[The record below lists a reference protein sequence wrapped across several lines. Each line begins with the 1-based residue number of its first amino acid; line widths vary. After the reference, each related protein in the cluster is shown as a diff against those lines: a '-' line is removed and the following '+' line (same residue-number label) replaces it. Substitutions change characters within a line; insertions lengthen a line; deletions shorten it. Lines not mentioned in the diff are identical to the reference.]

1 MRTFGFIDQ
10 KQLIIELENVVAVIP
25 EPELKDW
32 FFCQK
37 LSYEIIF
44 FMNLL
49 SYCLFCCLFLNF
61 CLFFVLIL
69 SMIVRLLKF
78 CSACYLE
85 VPIVI
90 STKFVIN
97 LLYRML
103 LFNQIDATVNY
114 YYQNGIYGI
123 FPSFDMFPWI
133 CNKT

>member
-44 FMNLL
+44 FMKLL
-49 SYCLFCCLFLNF
+49 SYCLFGRLFLNF

-69 SMIVRLLKF
+69 SMIVHLLKF

-90 STKFVIN
+90 ST
-97 LLYRML
+97 
-103 LFNQIDATVNY
+103 
-114 YYQNGIYGI
+114 
-123 FPSFDMFPWI
+123 
-133 CNKT
+133 